1 MVAKVRL
8 EFKLLSATKTTDG
21 HTLTLNLK
29 NVGNRI
35 LKSMVVR
42 LHGPI
47 LNFPGETA
55 SCFVYAL
62 MPGADENVTFRAFAS
77 SLKRVHFSVC
87 GYVSGDSYFSIESP
101 AMTVNARK
109 ATEDNYI
116 LV

>member
-1 MVAKVRL
+1 MKARL
-8 EFKLLSATKTTDG
+8 KFKLLSATKTTHG

-47 LNFPGETA
+47 LNLPGETA

-62 MPGADENVTFRAFAS
+62 MPNADENVTFRTFTS
-77 SLKRVHFSVC
+77 SLKRVRFVAS
-87 GYVSGDSYFSIESP
+87 GYANGDSYFSIESP
-101 AMTVNARK
+101 AMTVHASK
-109 ATEDNYI
+109 AAEHMITAY
-116 LV
+116 